1 MLPLLNLRH
10 GPEIGSVIDLPR
22 QYYPDSTW
30 SVRQLRDA
38 EDEAEKGV
46 EGREWQWDDYGG
58 GNAYYPMRDAPSVI
72 AQKKAAWQE
81 ELNWIRGWIRA
92 QQPSR

>member
-10 GPEIGSVIDLPR
+10 GPEIGSVIVLPR
-22 QYYPDSTW
+22 QYHPDSTW
-30 SVRQLRDA
+30 SVMQLRDA

-46 EGREWQWDDYGG
+46 QGREWQWDDYGRV
-58 GNAYYPMRDAPSVI
+58 NAYYPMRDAPSVI
-72 AQKKAAWQE
+72 SQKKAAWQK